1 MNRSPFLVTIV
12 AVAALVA
19 ACSGSSGGLGNVPT
33 SVPTASASAE
43 PTGPDITPEPVESPS
58 ADPSAAPSGAPSA
71 VPSTVAPS
79 AAPSSSTGSGG
90 SPTKKPASPAP
101 ATPTPRP
108 SAAKTMTVRAYFVLG
123 GEPGTAG
130 LVPVLRVVPETAGV
144 ATAAMNQLLA
154 GPTSAEAG
162 DRTITTALPGRTSLR
177 GLTIKDGVAT
187 VDLSTEFDSG
197 GGTAS
202 MQYRLAQVVYTLTQ
216 FPTVKSVLF
225 QVEGKT
231 VTVFGSEGIVL
242 DGPQARVDYED
253 QLPSIFVDRPAY
265 GATLGNPGRVTGNAN
280 VFEAAFLVA
289 VLDASGKTIADE
301 QVMATCGTGC
311 RGTFDV
317 TIRYT
322 VSKAQ
327 WGTLRAY
334 NLSAKDGSVE
344 DARDYPVWLTPAS

>member
-1 MNRSPFLVTIV
+1 MIRNRSPFIVVTL
-12 AVAALVA
+12 AAAALLV
-19 ACSGSSGGLGNVPT
+19 ACSSATGGLGNVPT
-33 SVPTASASAE
+33 SPPTPSPSVEPSGADVTPEPSTGPSAE
-43 PTGPDITPEPVESPS
+43 PSTPASVEPS
-58 ADPSAAPSGAPSA
+58 APASEAPSPASPSAAPANTPQ
-71 VPSTVAPS
+71 
-79 AAPSSSTGSGG
+79 PSS
-90 SPTKKPASPAP
+90 AE
-101 ATPTPRP
+101 
-108 SAAKTMTVRAYFVLG
+108 TMIVRAYFVLG
-123 GEPGTAG
+123 GEPGSAG
-130 LVPVLRVVPETAGV
+130 LVPVLRTVPKTPAV
-144 ATAAMNQLLA
+144 ATAAMEQLLA
-154 GPTSAEAG
+154 GPTSAESG
-162 DRTITTALPGRTSLR
+162 GRTITSAIPDGSELL

-231 VTVFGSEGIVL
+231 VTVFGSQGIVL
-242 DGPQARVDYED
+242 DGPQARADYED
-253 QLPSIFVDRPAY
+253 QLPAIFVDRPAY
-265 GATLGNPGRVTGNAN
+265 GAALGNPGRVSGNAN
-280 VFEAAFLVA
+280 VFEATFRIAIV
-289 VLDASGKTIADE
+289 DGSGKTVADE

-317 TIRYT
+317 TIPYT

-327 WGTLRAY
+327 WGTLRSY

>member
-1 MNRSPFLVTIV
+1 MIIKRSPFIV
-12 AVAALVA
+12 LTLAVIAVVA
-19 ACSGSSGGLGNVPT
+19 ACSASTGGLGNVPT
-33 SVPTASASAE
+33 S
-43 PTGPDITPEPVESPS
+43 
-58 ADPSAAPSGAPSA
+58 
-71 VPSTVAPS
+71 
-79 AAPSSSTGSGG
+79 APSSSASVEPSGADVTPEP
-90 SPTKKPASPAP
+90 SASPSEPSAEPSAP
-101 ATPTPRP
+101 TSVEPSEAPSGEPSPSARP
-108 SAAKTMTVRAYFVLG
+108 SAEPSETPEPSNSGTMIVRAYFVLG
-123 GEPGTAG
+123 GEPGSVG
-130 LVPVLRVVPETAGV
+130 LVPVLRVVPKTPAV
-144 ATAAMNQLLA
+144 ATAAMDQLLD

-162 DRTITTALPGRTSLR
+162 GRTISTAIPDGTKLR

-216 FPTVKSVLF
+216 FSTVKSVLF

-242 DGPQARVDYED
+242 DGPQARVDYEE

-265 GATLGNPGRVTGNAN
+265 GASLGNPGRVSGNAN
-280 VFEAAFLVA
+280 VFEATFRIA
-289 VLDASGKTIADE
+289 VLDGSGKSIADE

-327 WGTLRAY
+327 WGTLRTY

-344 DARDYPVWLTPAS
+344 DVRDYPVWLTPAS